1 MRLFQLLLLV
11 FCLALAACAKKSSV
25 DAGPSVAG
33 EQSRPGASLA
43 YEHSVAILLPRE
55 GFGQRLEAVRS
66 ACLDERFGTCG
77 LLSFEQSSDHR
88 PSGSISVRLLPE
100 AVEPLVALATEGGT
114 LGSRKTRAEDL
125 AEAVADTEAHLER
138 LNLQR
143 SALLQYQS
151 RAELSVTDMLTI
163 ARELAAVE
171 AGLQG
176 HQRSAANQVRRL
188 ETNLLTFSFNTP
200 FENSKLSRLGE
211 ALTES
216 LDTAI
221 DGIADAIAF
230 VAYGLPILII
240 AFPLALLWRALWRRA
255 TRASGAG

>member
-1 MRLFQLLLLV
+1 MRALQLLLLAL
-11 FCLALAACAKKSSV
+11 CLALAACAKTSSV
-25 DAGPSVAG
+25 DPGPTVTG

-43 YEHSVAILLPRE
+43 YEHSVAITLPRE

-66 ACLDERFGTCG
+66 ACLDERFGACS
-77 LLSFEQSSDHR
+77 LLSFEQSSEHR
-88 PSGSISVRLLPE
+88 PSGAISVRLLPE
-100 AVEPLVALATEGGT
+100 AVEPLVALATEGGK

-138 LNLQR
+138 LQLQR
-143 SALLQYQS
+143 STLLQYQ
-151 RAELSVTDMLTI
+151 AQPDLSLSDMLTI

-200 FENSKLSRLGE
+200 YEVSRLSRLGD

-221 DGIADAIAF
+221 SGIADAIAF
-230 VAYGLPILII
+230 VAYGLPILIV
-240 AFPLALLWRALWRRA
+240 AFPLALLWRSLWRRA
-255 TRASGAG
+255 TRATTHR